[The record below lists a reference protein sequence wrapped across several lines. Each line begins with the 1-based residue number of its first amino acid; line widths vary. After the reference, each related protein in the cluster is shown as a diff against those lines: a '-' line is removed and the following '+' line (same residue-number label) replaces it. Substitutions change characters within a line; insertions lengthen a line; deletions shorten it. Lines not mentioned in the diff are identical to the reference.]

1 MSSGIRGTLQRPR
14 TYQYALKRAFLTGNL
29 FRLGYSKKGW
39 TDGEIG
45 VEHIKDFHEQMK
57 AKAEGHTRLL
67 LVDGHN
73 SHYTLSFLLFA
84 CKHWIHV
91 LCYPSHATHVYQGL
105 DVVIFGPL
113 KLFWTQEKDK
123 WLRGKRTKVDK
134 TNFLRIYGAA
144 HVHALTPEN
153 IKAAFSRTGA
163 WPFNC
168 SVVTAEML
176 APSLESSC
184 QAYLPVQPT
193 TPV

>member
-1 MSSGIRGTLQRPR
+1 M
-14 TYQYALKRAFLTGNL
+14 
-29 FRLGYSKKGW
+29 
-39 TDGEIG
+39 
-45 VEHIKDFHEQMK
+45 
-57 AKAEGHTRLL
+57 
-67 LVDGHN
+67 
-73 SHYTLSFLLFA
+73 
-84 CKHWIHV
+84 
-91 LCYPSHATHVYQGL
+91 YQGL

-144 HVHALTPEN
+144 HVRVLTPKN

-163 WPFNC
+163 WPFNRL
-168 SVVTAEML
+168 VVTAEML

-193 TPV
+193 TPVRAVTALIHGARKRAHTVMMSETDSTDDEALPSTPCCKNVFKTPVRMALQSLRTSSLSYLITSSPIQSTLDPHHLPLAQSHQLSPVV